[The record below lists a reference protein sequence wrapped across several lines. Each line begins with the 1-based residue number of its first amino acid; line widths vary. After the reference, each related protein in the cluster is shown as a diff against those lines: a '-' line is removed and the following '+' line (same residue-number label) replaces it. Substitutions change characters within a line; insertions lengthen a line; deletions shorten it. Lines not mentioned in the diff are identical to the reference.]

1 MCPGS
6 AGCPVDIQFSVA
18 ETQPCVCCQLHW
30 CEGVR
35 KLWKVVV
42 GGVVAFFFFC
52 SNSLKVFQ
60 IVPIKLI
67 FSYKVSVFNVLFF
80 HFLKSGLGDQ

>member
-18 ETQPCVCCQLHW
+18 ETQQCVCCQLHW

-35 KLWKVVV
+35 KLWK
-42 GGVVAFFFFC
+42 GSLPFFFFC
-52 SNSLKVFQ
+52 SNSLKVFE
-60 IVPIKLI
+60 IVPIKLT
-67 FSYKVSVFNVLFF
+67 FSYKVSVFNVLLF
-80 HFLKSGLGDQ
+80 HFLKSVLGDQ